1 MARVVI
7 PITGVDEESRSQ
19 LEYALTFASEEI
31 VSYRIND
38 PDLTIEVEV
47 STDAACE
54 PVRRKIQE
62 LVGRYEK
69 REFGV
74 PKTIQFKQERD
85 LPIIDA
91 WSGLMERKWVTPVGQ
106 GHVILRGMAA
116 QLLSLIDA
124 KVDGTFARFF
134 EAEREFYPATILCKT
149 LDRIHHFTSFPEHV
163 DFVAHLKGDLD
174 VLNTFSNACREQ
186 GWSAA
191 LHEGRM
197 GENDFAI
204 CPSCCYHCYEGMEN
218 WQLEF
223 PGRCTTMVVPCH
235 RYEGAN
241 HRTMSRLRAFTM
253 PEVVWIGHPRFV
265 MEGRAKAEE
274 LIVQWAKDWE
284 LVGSFE
290 TANDMFFTQDYSVKA
305 SFQRQQEA
313 KRELRLLIPAE
324 KQSISVFSSNFHGMT
339 FAKAF
344 NITVGGRHATS
355 ACVGWGYER
364 WVYAIFSQFGF
375 DVNEW
380 PSGLKEEFADHRA
393 HKAKWK
399 RLPSKS

>member
-1 MARVVI
+1 MPRVVI

-19 LEYALTFASEEI
+19 LEYALTFASEDI
-31 VSYRIND
+31 VSYRINGID
-38 PDLTIEVEV
+38 ATIEAEV
-47 STDAACE
+47 STEAACE

-69 REFGV
+69 REFGL

-91 WSGLMERKWVTPVGQ
+91 WSGLIERKWVTPVGQ

-124 KVDGTFARFF
+124 KVDGVFARFF

-174 VLNTFSNACREQ
+174 VLNKFSNDCREQ
-186 GWSAA
+186 GWSPA

-265 MEGRAKAEE
+265 IEGRAKAEE

-290 TANDMFFTQDYSVKA
+290 TANDMFFTQDFAVKA

-313 KRELRLLIPAE
+313 KKELRLLIPAE
-324 KQSISVFSSNFHGMT
+324 KQSISVFSSNFHAMT
-339 FAKAF
+339 FGKAF
-344 NITVGGRHATS
+344 NITLGERPATS

-380 PSGLKEEFADHRA
+380 PSGLKEEFADYRA

-399 RLPSKS
+399 